1 MSIQDVYRINQ
12 QLGEVGAPARP
23 GQSYGET
30 LFFAADPAPQ
40 PGGAF
45 IIVAGEAQRPA
56 NQTEA
61 ALAVGIVSFSQGHLN
76 SPITRTVNHN
86 TGVVYA
92 EGDEMPC
99 MTDGYIFA
107 QGGGAIA
114 KGDPVIFDSATGK
127 WITGVTT
134 KSAFIAQNAVGDG
147 DILVIQITRIA

>member
-1 MSIQDVYRINQ
+1 MAIQDVYRINQ

-23 GQSYGET
+23 GQSFSES
-30 LFFAADPAPQ
+30 LFIAGNNPPQ

-45 IIVAGEAQRPA
+45 VITAGLAQRPA

-61 ALAVGIVSFSQGHLN
+61 ALAIGIVSFSQADLN
-76 SPITRTVNHN
+76 SPITRTVNHE
-86 TGVVYA
+86 TGVVFV

-99 MTDGYIFA
+99 MLDGYIFA

-114 KGDPVIFDSATGK
+114 KGDAVIFDSATGK